1 VTAYVALLR
10 GVNLVGRSTL
20 KMADLKAI
28 ADELKLERARTYIA
42 SGNLLFVS
50 DKPEE
55 RLREML
61 EERMEAKMGKKVRVM
76 LRTAK
81 EMAAVVRA
89 NPFPDGR
96 GNEVQAFFLNNAP
109 PKDLLETVRN
119 KADDERIAAGR
130 REVYV
135 AYGEKGIG
143 RSRVRI
149 PAAEAG
155 TARNINTVAR
165 LAELA
170 REMEGAR
177 TARSRTIS
185 RTRTLKVS
193 SSGAAT
199 DRRGRR

>member
-10 GVNLVGRSTL
+10 GVNLLGVSTL

-28 ADELKLERARTYIA
+28 AEELGLERARTFIA

-55 RLREML
+55 KLRRML
-61 EERMEAKMGKKVRVM
+61 EKRLQDHMSKDVRVM

-81 EMAAVVRA
+81 EMAAVVKA
-89 NPFPDGR
+89 NPFTDQP
-96 GNEVQAFFLNNAP
+96 GNRVQAFFMNEP
-109 PKDLLETVRN
+109 PPVDLLETIRN
-119 KADDERIAAGR
+119 KAADERVAAGA
-130 REVYV
+130 REVFV

-143 RSRVRI
+143 RSRLRI

-155 TARNINTVAR
+155 TARNMNTVAR

-170 REMEGAR
+170 REM
-177 TARSRTIS
+177 S
-185 RTRTLKVS
+185 
-193 SSGAAT
+193 
-199 DRRGRR
+199 

>member
-1 VTAYVALLR
+1 MTAYVALLR
-10 GVNLVGRSTL
+10 GVNLVGKSTL

-28 ADELKLERARTYIA
+28 ADELKLEKARTYIA

-55 RLREML
+55 KLRELL
-61 EERMEAKMGKKVRVM
+61 EERIQAHMGKQVRVM

-81 EMAAVVRA
+81 EMAEVVKA
-89 NPFPDGR
+89 NPFSEGR
-96 GNEVQAFFLNNAP
+96 GNSVQAFFLNEKP
-109 PKDLLETVRN
+109 PKGLLDTVRGQV
-119 KADDERIAAGR
+119 DDERVAAGK

-143 RSRVRI
+143 RSRLRI

-155 TARNINTVAR
+155 TARNMNTVAK

-170 REMEGAR
+170 RELE
-177 TARSRTIS
+177 
-185 RTRTLKVS
+185 
-193 SSGAAT
+193 
-199 DRRGRR
+199 